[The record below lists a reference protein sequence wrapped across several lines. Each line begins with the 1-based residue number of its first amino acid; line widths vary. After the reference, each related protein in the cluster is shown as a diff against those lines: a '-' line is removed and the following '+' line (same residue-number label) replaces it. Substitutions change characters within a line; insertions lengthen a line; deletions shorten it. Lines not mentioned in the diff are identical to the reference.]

1 MNALGL
7 NLQRLGATRKNT
19 LLNLVGVA
27 LAASCGLVDMVSFS
41 FAAQSLLA
49 PFGGLSLIINLLL
62 AAPMHG
68 DRVGST
74 DLAATAFVVSGVA
87 LCLANASTDAAD
99 RTYEDLNALASRP
112 AAHAWLCALGVAFVA
127 TAAKLRS
134 ASPAAGPRSAAR
146 FCYPLLA
153 GMVGSCT
160 ALTGK
165 AVGELTKAAAPW
177 RLTACVGALL
187 PLFGIGQTVLLNT
200 GVSRFSSL
208 VVVPVFVATF
218 VTCNAVG
225 GGLLFDEFGGM
236 SSSQKLVYPV
246 GLVAIVRG
254 VLLLA
259 KKKVEPAGA
268 AKKKN

>member
-1 MNALGL
+1 M
-7 NLQRLGATRKNT
+7 
-19 LLNLVGVA
+19 
-27 LAASCGLVDMVSFS
+27 
-41 FAAQSLLA
+41 
-49 PFGGLSLIINLLL
+49 
-62 AAPMHG
+62 
-68 DRVGST
+68 
-74 DLAATAFVVSGVA
+74 
-87 LCLANASTDAAD
+87 
-99 RTYEDLNALASRP
+99 
-112 AAHAWLCALGVAFVA
+112 
-127 TAAKLRS
+127 
-134 ASPAAGPRSAAR
+134 
-146 FCYPLLA
+146 
-153 GMVGSCT
+153 
-160 ALTGK
+160 
-165 AVGELTKAAAPW
+165 
-177 RLTACVGALL
+177 GALL